1 MELLSTPID
10 FLKGVGPAKADMLKK
25 ELQIFTYKDLLYYF
39 PFRYVDKSKIFKI
52 SELTADLPFVQIKGR
67 IIKFEDIG
75 KGRSKRLVAHLEDDT
90 GIIKL
95 VWFKGIR
102 WIKGSL
108 KLNTEYLVF
117 GKPTAFKDL
126 FNNFRV

>member
-10 FLKGVGPAKADMLKK
+10 FLKGVGPARSDMLKK

-52 SELTADLPFVQIKGR
+52 SELTTDLPFVQIKGR

-75 KGRSKRLVAHLEDDT
+75 KGRSKRLVAHLE
-90 GIIKL
+90 
-95 VWFKGIR
+95 
-102 WIKGSL
+102 
-108 KLNTEYLVF
+108 VF
-117 GKPTAFKDL
+117 SGEL
-126 FNNFRV
+126 F

>member
-10 FLKGVGPAKADMLKK
+10 FLKGVGPARSDMLKK

-67 IIKFEDIG
+67 IIKF
-75 KGRSKRLVAHLEDDT
+75 
-90 GIIKL
+90 
-95 VWFKGIR
+95 
-102 WIKGSL
+102 
-108 KLNTEYLVF
+108 
-117 GKPTAFKDL
+117 
-126 FNNFRV
+126 